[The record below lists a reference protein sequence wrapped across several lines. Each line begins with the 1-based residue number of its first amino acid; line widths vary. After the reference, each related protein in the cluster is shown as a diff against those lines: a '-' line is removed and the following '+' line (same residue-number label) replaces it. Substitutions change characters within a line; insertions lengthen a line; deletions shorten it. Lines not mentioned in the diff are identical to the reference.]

1 MSESQ
6 KHFELVNQMR
16 EWVIKSF
23 SVEKSLLKTDVIGD
37 GTQKLPTG
45 YKPDLFYNF
54 NDLTIIGEAKT
65 SFDIERPHSVE
76 QYKSYM
82 KYCSLRGKSSIFIVN
97 VPWTDTFSIKKILK
111 SIKNKNNYV
120 FRIIILN
127 DLEKVVEL

>member
-1 MSESQ
+1 
-6 KHFELVNQMR
+6 
-16 EWVIKSF
+16 
-23 SVEKSLLKTDVIGD
+23 
-37 GTQKLPTG
+37 
-45 YKPDLFYNF
+45 
-54 NDLTIIGEAKT
+54 
-65 SFDIERPHSVE
+65 
-76 QYKSYM
+76 M